1 MFHGEFLNSLGAF
14 SFLTLPVI
22 GMFQMQISTGRY
34 CSIGGGLRIPG
45 NNHPMEALSSSPIL
59 YDPVT
64 SWVQAYVEDEGLDDF
79 PYVTRQRGK
88 GAPEVANDVWLGS
101 DVTLNHGVRIG
112 NGAIVAAH
120 SVVTRDV
127 PDYAIV
133 GGNPARVIRYRFPEE
148 IIRELLSIEPWRYSV
163 KDLRQFNLGDMASFI
178 RQFRGAEASLQPWEP
193 PEGAALASLPGPA
206 WGVAAQDHPAIK
218 ASGTGFGIS
227 GRANS
232 ASICSALGAPAASR
246 IRPGAIPWPARPP
259 RAPAAPGRI
268 GSPRHGPPTIEPAP
282 MHTPRITRA
291 SCAIHTCG
299 STTMLRGVLR
309 TARSRRSIMPW
320 PSARSSRMPQD
331 SMQSSPRMRDVPV
344 PSSQRLTPP
353 AVVPRPMNSPASV
366 RPQHRARGAAGRAG
380 LAADHG
386 VAVAF
391 ELEGA
396 TQDLPLPGDEDGVVA
411 RAVQHEAETEPGDV
425 RLDDDAVV
433 HARTRVDLD
442 ATLLQPRGGIRS
454 GAGRARAGPEG
465 WHRIARGA
473 DQPRLAEGRPLPQE
487 GQDGTGVG
495 PIGHRLSQ
503 VLCGD
508 FDHRS
513 LRKSWPED

>member
-1 MFHGEFLNSLGAF
+1 MSEFVPLPNGVRVRITRKFIDYLSDHRIFSHQNRQVMRWTEGEWLSFTKTAEMEPYSAVFRGEFLNSLGAF

-22 GMFQMQISTGRY
+22 GMFQMQFSTGRY

-193 PEGAALASLPGPA
+193 PKVPL
-206 WGVAAQDHPAIK
+206 
-218 ASGTGFGIS
+218 
-227 GRANS
+227 
-232 ASICSALGAPAASR
+232 
-246 IRPGAIPWPARPP
+246 WPAY
-259 RAPAAPGRI
+259 
-268 GSPRHGPPTIEPAP
+268 
-282 MHTPRITRA
+282 
-291 SCAIHTCG
+291 
-299 STTMLRGVLR
+299 
-309 TARSRRSIMPW
+309 
-320 PSARSSRMPQD
+320 
-331 SMQSSPRMRDVPV
+331 RD
-344 PSSQRLTPP
+344 L
-353 AVVPRPMNSPASV
+353 
-366 RPQHRARGAAGRAG
+366 
-380 LAADHG
+380 HG
-386 VAVAF
+386 V
-391 ELEGA
+391 
-396 TQDLPLPGDEDGVVA
+396 
-411 RAVQHEAETEPGDV
+411 
-425 RLDDDAVV
+425 
-433 HARTRVDLD
+433 
-442 ATLLQPRGGIRS
+442 
-454 GAGRARAGPEG
+454 
-465 WHRIARGA
+465 
-473 DQPRLAEGRPLPQE
+473 
-487 GQDGTGVG
+487 
-495 PIGHRLSQ
+495 
-503 VLCGD
+503 
-508 FDHRS
+508 
-513 LRKSWPED
+513 